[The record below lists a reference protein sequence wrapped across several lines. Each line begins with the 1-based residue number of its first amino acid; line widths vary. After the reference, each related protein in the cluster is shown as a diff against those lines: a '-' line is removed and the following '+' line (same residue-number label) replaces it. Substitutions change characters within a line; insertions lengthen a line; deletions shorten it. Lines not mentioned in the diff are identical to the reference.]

1 MLNIQIQQNCSLLKE
16 TVDILKAWCHRMH
29 VHRTKTSPLLPI
41 LSPSCCLSVTIN
53 WFFAWCSTSIN
64 FHSCINVPDEQVCG
78 IKSNCSCQQP
88 EGQHHD
94 KCVAKIQKTWDKIL
108 DVKLQQREEEN
119 STVSFAI

>member
-1 MLNIQIQQNCSLLKE
+1 MHGVTICMYIGLK
-16 TVDILKAWCHRMH
+16 L
-29 VHRTKTSPLLPI
+29 VHYYQFSPLVAV
-41 LSPSCCLSVTIN
+41 LSVTIN
-53 WFFAWCSTSIN
+53 WFIAWCSTSVN

-119 STVSFAI
+119 STVSFVI